1 MANTDST
8 SSIVVAIVAI
18 VAVITVAY
26 VGLMFLNKA
35 PADNTEGTT
44 AGIDLSIGNDN
55 PPPPTN
61 AQ

>member
-35 PADNTEGTT
+35 PSENPEGTT

-55 PPPPTN
+55 PPPP
-61 AQ
+61 AYAE